1 MRYVWVM
8 IGAVCLVYAAWHA
21 AMVRSTTIRLGPA
34 GYQLTCNCL
43 SLQFSRAG
51 MSLLLSIPLVVCAFP
66 PRSIMY
72 RLIVFAVITIAAGS
86 AYASE
91 VPFFASPDVPDYT
104 AKMITRDAYGAKGDR
119 QRVVQHH
126 NGWTR
131 VEEQGN
137 EETNLS
143 YGHFFKNVV
152 LRATRRNG
160 EISSFEVRQVEP
172 SQDYDGITEVR
183 ETDDVETVGGEQCRW
198 RQIVRRMDRD
208 KTSPSELTCL
218 TEDGIEIATKVLFSS
233 GEVMSETRLTDLRRG
248 PVPEAVVRPP
258 MQLLEAGT
266 WLAPLPRYDDYT
278 PNPGDFE
285 AELVSHRSK
294 ERLLRHYPW
303 WLRQR
308 DRGDGSILITVWN
321 ELEDQGLQYSASKG
335 ERMFEAVR
343 SSSIL
348 SPKFR
353 RFDEVYGM
361 VDLREQDRLLGEDCA
376 WYDRTPNMADGGLRQ
391 CLTSDGIPLIDAHL
405 SGWGDGEGFKIVT
418 LTRRPVGVDEMQ
430 PPRDYLEPA
439 AWGFSPPY

>member
-1 MRYVWVM
+1 
-8 IGAVCLVYAAWHA
+8 
-21 AMVRSTTIRLGPA
+21 
-34 GYQLTCNCL
+34 
-43 SLQFSRAG
+43 
-51 MSLLLSIPLVVCAFP
+51 
-66 PRSIMY
+66 MY
-72 RLIVFAVITIAAGS
+72 RLIVFAVITIAGGS
-86 AYASE
+86 AFASE

-104 AKMITRDAYGAKGDR
+104 AKMIVREAHGAKGDR

-131 VEEQGN
+131 VEEQLN

-152 LRATRRNG
+152 LRVTRTNG
-160 EISSFEVRQVEP
+160 EISSFQIRQVES
-172 SQDYDGITEVR
+172 SQDYDGIKKVR

-208 KTSPSELTCL
+208 ETSPSGLTCL
-218 TEDGIEIATKVLFSS
+218 TEDGIEIARKVLFSS

-308 DRGDGSILITVWN
+308 DGGDGSILITVWN
-321 ELEDQGLQYSASKG
+321 ELEDQGFRYSASKG
-335 ERMFEAVR
+335 KRMFEAVR

-376 WYDRTPNMADGGLRQ
+376 WYDRTPNMADMGLHQ
-391 CLTSDGIPLIDAHL
+391 CLTSDGIPLIDYHW
-405 SGWGDGEGFKIVT
+405 SGWGDSEGFKIVT
-418 LTRRPVGVDEMQ
+418 LTRRPVGMDEMQ

>member
-1 MRYVWVM
+1 MRYVLVM

-21 AMVRSTTIRLGPA
+21 AMVRSTAIRLEPA
-34 GYQLTCNCL
+34 GYQLTYNCL
-43 SLQFSRAG
+43 SLQFSCAG

-66 PRSIMY
+66 PRNIMY
-72 RLIVFAVITIAAGS
+72 RLTVFAVITITAGS
-86 AYASE
+86 AYASG

-104 AKMITRDAYGAKGDR
+104 AKMIVRDAYDAKGDR

-126 NGWTR
+126 NGWIR
-131 VEEQGN
+131 IEEQGN

-172 SQDYDGITEVR
+172 SQDYYGITEVR

-198 RQIVRRMDRD
+198 RQIVRRMDRGES
-208 KTSPSELTCL
+208 SPLWMTCL

-233 GEVMSETRLTDLRRG
+233 GKVMSETRLTDLRRG

-258 MQLLEAGT
+258 TQLLEAGT

-343 SSSIL
+343 SSSIP
-348 SPKFR
+348 SPEFR
-353 RFDEVYGM
+353 RFDEDYGM

-376 WYDRTPNMADGGLRQ
+376 WYDRTPNTADGGLRQ
-391 CLTSDGIPLIDAHL
+391 CLTSDGIPLIDDHW
-405 SGWGDGEGFKIVT
+405 SGWGDSERFNIVT
-418 LTRRPVGVDEMQ
+418 LTRRPVGMDEMQ

-439 AWGFSPPY
+439 AWDISPPY